1 MARTTNL
8 DIDLLRSFVT
18 VVECGGFS
26 RAGQRLHRQ
35 QSTVSLQIRRL
46 ERSVGAT
53 LLRREP
59 RHVVVTREGEIIL
72 DYARRMLALNDELI
86 ARVHEPTLAG
96 VVRLG
101 APEDFAT
108 THLPE
113 ILSAF
118 THAHPGVALDV
129 TCELTLPLL
138 ERFRRGELDLVL
150 VKREPQEPADGIRV
164 WREPLVWAAAH
175 RDVAERPG
183 PLPLVVSPPPCVYRK
198 RATDALDGAGR
209 AWRIGYT
216 CTSLAGTLAAVR
228 AELGVTVLP
237 KEMVPAALTI
247 LDRPEAGVPDLRHTE
262 IALHM
267 APHIGQ
273 PVRRLSEYIVG
284 ALEHTTARGDA
295 A

>member
-1 MARTTNL
+1 MTPTTNL
-8 DIDLLRSFVT
+8 DMDLLRSFVA

-46 ERSVGAT
+46 EKSIGAT

-59 RHVVVTREGEIIL
+59 RQVSVTREGEIIL
-72 DYARRMLALNDELI
+72 DFARRMLALNDELI
-86 ARVHEPTLAG
+86 ARVREPALSG

-108 THLPE
+108 THLPDV
-113 ILSAF
+113 LSAF
-118 THAHPGVALDV
+118 THAYPGVTLDV
-129 TCELTLPLL
+129 VCELTVPLL
-138 ERFRRGELDLVL
+138 QRFRRRELDLIL
-150 VKREPQEPADGIRV
+150 VKREPQEPVDGIRV

-175 RDVAERPG
+175 RDVAQRSG

-198 RATDALDGAGR
+198 RATEALDQDGR
-209 AWRIGYT
+209 DWRIGYT

-237 KEMVPAALTI
+237 KEMVPASLTI
-247 LDRPEAGVPDLRHTE
+247 LDGPDAGVPDLPHTE
-262 IALHM
+262 IALQT
-267 APHIGQ
+267 APHVSP
-273 PVRRLSEYIVG
+273 PVRRLSEYIVR
-284 ALEHTTARGDA
+284 ALEHTIGPGGA